1 MKSEARTAESG
12 DGVGFLGRGSIP
24 QEAPSPP
31 AKGIQGECCK
41 LAHGPAK
48 LQKNVVLVHFGA

>member
-1 MKSEARTAESG
+1 VKRGPKMKSEARTAESG

-31 AKGIQGECCK
+31 AKGI
-41 LAHGPAK
+41 
-48 LQKNVVLVHFGA
+48 